1 MGFVFIN
8 KSALKKRLFYGS
20 DKTIFLHEKG
30 LLTLIF
36 NFSKLNFRCYFVI
49 YYIFFFIKKEYK
61 KPRLYSKTLKLI
73 KMIIQNITEFSYF
86 FSQKKLLF
94 NQVKFL
100 IKNINNVNGMSRSPV
115 YRLCFGYRIS

>member
-8 KSALKKRLFYGS
+8 KSTLKERLFYNSG
-20 DKTIFLHEKG
+20 KTLFLREKG

-36 NFSKLNFRCYFVI
+36 NFSKLNFRCYLVI
-49 YYIFFFIKKEYK
+49 YYILLFSKKEYK
-61 KPRLYSKTLKLI
+61 KSRFYSKTLKLI

-94 NQVKFL
+94 KEVKFL
-100 IKNINNVNGMSRSPV
+100 IKNINNLNGMSRSPV